1 MIPVYTLIRTLP
13 VCISLLALTACASFV
28 DSLPIVYKPH
38 IRQGTVITEEA
49 VTQLE
54 RGMSPR
60 QVRFLLGSPTLRHP
74 FADERWDYV
83 QRVVPRSDD
92 QLEPVSRRLTLYF
105 EDEGLVGA
113 RGDFVA
119 ADSPLR
125 SGIPA
130 DG

>member
-38 IRQGTVITEEA
+38 LRQGTVITEEA
-49 VTQLE
+49 VAQLQP
-54 RGMSPR
+54 GMTPR
-60 QVRFLLGSPTLRHP
+60 QVRFLLGSPTIEHP
-74 FADERWDYV
+74 FTEGRWDYV
-83 QRVVPRSDD
+83 ERVEPRSDD
-92 QLEPVSRRLTLYF
+92 LEAVSRQLTVF
-105 EDEGLVGA
+105 FDDEALAGA
-113 RGDFVA
+113 RGDFIA

-125 SGIPA
+125 EGVPE

>member
-1 MIPVYTLIRTLP
+1 M
-13 VCISLLALTACASFV
+13 V

-60 QVRFLLGSPTLRHP
+60 QVRFLLGSPTLQHP

-92 QLEPVSRRLTLYF
+92 ELEPVSRRLTLYF
-105 EDEGLVGA
+105 EDEALVGA

-125 SGIPA
+125 AGIPA